1 MLRYAAESLPYAFL
15 TPLLTEGLSNIDSTV
30 RLSSMLID
38 DFLPAYDVTE
48 YHELEIHAPL
58 EKVYEAV
65 LNLNL
70 SGSKIVRLLL
80 ALRGMPALLRKSDEA
95 AEEPCF
101 NLQGLLQSGF
111 VPLGKAPQK
120 ELLLGLVGKFW
131 KPTGN
136 ILKINPEDFQAFN
149 KQGFAKA
156 VWNFAIDEQ
165 APDKIRLST
174 ETRVF
179 CLDRWSRRR
188 FHFYWFFIRPFSG
201 LIRMEML
208 RAIRRQAES

>member
-1 MLRYAAESLPYAFL
+1 ML
-15 TPLLTEGLSNIDSTV
+15 TPNIDSVAT
-30 RLSSMLID
+30 LSNMLID

-48 YHELEIHAPL
+48 YHELEIRAPL
-58 EKVYEAV
+58 EKVYQAA

-80 ALRGMPALLRKSDEA
+80 ALRGMPALLRKNSKSV
-95 AEEPCF
+95 EEPHF
-101 NLQGLLQSGF
+101 NLEGLLKSGF
-111 VPLGKAPQK
+111 ILLAKEPEK

-136 ILKINPEDFQAFN
+136 ILKIKAEEFQAFN

-156 VWNFAIDEQ
+156 VWNFAIDEKS
-165 APDKIRLST
+165 PDKIRLST
-174 ETRVF
+174 ETRVL
-179 CLDRWSRRR
+179 CLDKASRLQFR
-188 FHFYWFFIRPFSG
+188 FYWTFIRPFSG

-208 RAIRRQAES
+208 RAIRREAESLHS